1 LGNRRKLA
9 PFLGVL
15 APAVLLLMAD
25 LAIGDFEFFT
35 LINQGLANPILDI
48 ACAYVS
54 PVLFSGFY
62 VLTLAALFFSVNVKS
77 RATAILS
84 IANGILSYVGGSLIK
99 PLVQRP
105 RPELL
110 AAARV
115 LSEAR
120 IVGFWH
126 TSAFSFPSTTVML
139 ALGLTLPILLE
150 KRRIGLVLVGLSYL
164 MGFAVIYTGFHFP
177 LDVAAGAFFS
187 WAPTLCIDRVKK
199 PLIHALSRTKPKEQE

>member
-1 LGNRRKLA
+1 M
-9 PFLGVL
+9 V
-15 APAVLLLMAD
+15 D
-25 LAIGDFEFFT
+25 LVIGDFEFFT

-48 ACAYVS
+48 ACAYAS
-54 PVLFSGFY
+54 PVLFSGVY
-62 VLTLAALFFSVNVKS
+62 IPTLVALLFSMNRTS

-84 IANGILSYVGGSLIK
+84 IANGTLSYVVGSLIK

-105 RPELL
+105 RPEIL

-120 IVGFWH
+120 VIGFWH
-126 TSAFSFPSTTVML
+126 TSTFSFPSTTVML
-139 ALGLTLPILLE
+139 AFGLTLPILLE
-150 KRRIGLVLVGLSYL
+150 KRRIGLVLVCLSYL

-187 WAPTLCIDRVKK
+187 WALTLCMDRMRK
-199 PLIHALSRTKPKEQE
+199 PIVYMLSRNKSKDSEQAVR